1 MTPDPKGQQ
10 SRDDLDR
17 PRRSRVTR
25 KVARVSPRLL
35 CVLAS
40 LLLLAACPNRNKKS
54 KTGPGATGSNAGGPA
69 HPEDA
74 VPEGGLPGYVPPEG
88 RDPAPENGSAKGGAE
103 TGDAAKPA
111 PAIRPPGLDLAPA
124 EKKRRV
130 AEHLAKGK
138 SALAGAGPAPDE
150 AIRQAQLALSV
161 DETSVEAM
169 VLLADADIQKRYYDQ
184 AQDILEKALERGGSR
199 TREVHFLLGLVHDRL
214 DEPDKA
220 FAAYRRAVVLSPNYK
235 SALMNL
241 GVHYLRNQRYADAQT
256 VYEKL
261 TGELGYRTAAAWT
274 NLGSAY
280 RGRSAELAPTDVG
293 ARNQMIL
300 KALATYRRALSVN
313 KRYANAYYNL
323 GLLYLDSDPFP
334 VASNGQRANEMD
346 NLKRL
351 QMAKS
356 YFDQYRREPG
366 ADLKRVDAVA
376 ATAAK
381 LISREERI
389 REKRRQ
395 MEERRKRLQ
404 KRGGG

>member
-1 MTPDPKGQQ
+1 MT
-10 SRDDLDR
+10 RRAAEIAEIDR
-17 PRRSRVTR
+17 WRRSSVSR

-35 CVLAS
+35 CVLGA
-40 LLLLAACPNRNKKS
+40 LLLLAGCPNRNKKQQ
-54 KTGPGATGSNAGGPA
+54 TGPKAAGDGSGGPA

-74 VPEGGLPGYVPPEG
+74 EPEGGLPGYVPPEG
-88 RDPAPENGSAKGGAE
+88 RDPQATEAGGDSTANGK
-103 TGDAAKPA
+103 DAAEGPRVIK
-111 PAIRPPGLDLAPA
+111 PPGLDLSPA
-124 EKKRRV
+124 EKQRRV

-138 SALAGAGPAPDE
+138 SALAGANPAPDE
-150 AIRQAQLALSV
+150 AIRQARLALSV

-169 VLLADADIQKRYYDQ
+169 VLLADADIAKRYYDQ
-184 AQDILEKALERGGSR
+184 AQDVLEKALERGGSR

-220 FAAYRRAVVLSPNYK
+220 FASYRRAVVLSPNYK

-280 RGRSAELAPTDVG
+280 RGRSAELAPTDVNG
-293 ARNQMIL
+293 RNQMIL
-300 KALATYRRALSVN
+300 KAEATYKRALAVDKS
-313 KRYANAYYNL
+313 YANAYYDL

-334 VASNGQRANEMD
+334 VGGTKEMD
-346 NLKRL
+346 NLARL
-351 QMAKS
+351 QKAKS
-356 YFDQYRREPG
+356 YFDEYRRLPG
-366 ADLKRVDAVA
+366 ADLKRVDEVA

-389 REKRRQ
+389 RAKRRE
-395 MEERRKRLQ
+395 MEERRKRLE
-404 KRGGG
+404 KKGGG